1 MDTTSDSPPNISV
14 SPSEALFLSDLLKGE
29 VQRYRGLVELS
40 NLTGNDQKTKD
51 TSYVQ
56 PIVERLHEYP
66 TKGVDLSNLVTYPPK
81 LEPIP
86 VKPLFFDAAW
96 NYIGYPGREPEKA
109 TVAGAQAAYPVGTGA
124 EQTAQ
129 QKKGWFGFGR

>member
-14 SPSEALFLSDLLKGE
+14 SPSEAQFLSDILKGE
-29 VQRYRGLVELS
+29 LQRYRGLVELS
-40 NLTGNDQKTKD
+40 NLSGNDDKKD
-51 TSYVQ
+51 NSYVL

-66 TKGVDLSNLVTYPPK
+66 AKGVDLSNLVTYPPK
-81 LEPIP
+81 LEPVP

-96 NYIGYPGREPEKA
+96 NYIAYPGKEAEKVA
-109 TVAGAQAAYPVGTGA
+109 VAGTPAVAPVGTGA
-124 EQTAQ
+124 EQAAQ

>member
-1 MDTTSDSPPNISV
+1 MDTSSDSPPNISV
-14 SPSEALFLSDLLKGE
+14 SPSEAQFLSDLLKGE

-40 NLTGNDQKTKD
+40 NLPGNDGKSKEN
-51 TSYVQ
+51 SYVQ
-56 PIVERLHEYP
+56 PLVERLHEYP

-81 LEPIP
+81 LEPVP

-96 NYIGYPGREPEKA
+96 NYIDYPGREAKKA
-109 TVAGAQAAYPVGTGA
+109 AVGGPQTAAPVGAGA
-124 EQTAQ
+124 EQTTQ